1 MSRRPNSQPNIILAR
16 APMPTFCREA
26 LLEDLPRPPLAF
38 VGIGA
43 GPTHI
48 VTLTADGARSHG
60 MLHRHSDQAL
70 DTLDALLDYHDAAN
84 EDADGLLPHQR
95 RDATILD
102 LPLPRK
108 TPRRSRRAA

>member
-1 MSRRPNSQPNIILAR
+1 MSRRPDSQPNIILAR
-16 APMPTFCREA
+16 APMPTFCGEAQNRDREVPA
-26 LLEDLPRPPLAF
+26 LKF

-60 MLHRHSDQAL
+60 MLHRHSETAL
-70 DTLDALLDYHDAAN
+70 DALDALLDYHDAAN

-95 RDATILD
+95 PGATILD
-102 LPLPRK
+102 LPLQRK
-108 TPRRSRRAA
+108 TTRRTRKAA